1 MNKPPVLGPY
11 ATKHQIDQ
19 VVFKDNKY
27 RRYEIE
33 IADDEE
39 KTAKQPIKVI
49 LLKPLEGKIL
59 LLQRICFA
67 CIENT
72 NVLKNILYNITCLKI
87 TFFN

>member
-1 MNKPPVLGPY
+1 VNKPPVLGPY

-39 KTAKQPIKVI
+39 KTAEQPIKII
-49 LLKPLEGKIL
+49 LLKSMEGKIL
-59 LLQRICFA
+59 LF
-67 CIENT
+67 
-72 NVLKNILYNITCLKI
+72 
-87 TFFN
+87 